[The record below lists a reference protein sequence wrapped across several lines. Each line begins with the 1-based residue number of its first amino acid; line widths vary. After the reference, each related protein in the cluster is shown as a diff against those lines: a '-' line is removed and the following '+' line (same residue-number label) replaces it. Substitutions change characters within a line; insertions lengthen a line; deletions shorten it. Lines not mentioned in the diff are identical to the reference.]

1 MAFILNIDTAT
12 EEASVCLSRDTEILG
27 MEKSGEQKNHAA
39 FLHPAIR
46 RLLTEQQLAPKSLD
60 AVAVTA
66 GPGSYTGL
74 RVGLSSAKGLC
85 YALRIP
91 LVLVPTLEVMAVA
104 AIQANPEVTGQK
116 DKLFCPMIDA
126 RRMEVFTAVYDRNLT
141 LVMPPAA
148 LILDENSFT
157 TFFGQGP
164 LIFSGS
170 GAGKFQQILTLPDAV
185 FSTIRQNATHL
196 AVRSLGY
203 YQEKRFPDLAYCE
216 PYYLKEFYTPPP
228 AGTK

>member
-1 MAFILNIDTAT
+1 MALILNIDTAT

-27 MEKSGEQKNHAA
+27 MEKSGELKNHAA
-39 FLHPAIR
+39 FLQPAIQ
-46 RLLTEQQLAPKSLD
+46 RLLTGQQLEPEALD

-85 YALRIP
+85 YALRKPI
-91 LVLVPTLEVMAVA
+91 VLVPTLEVMAVA
-104 AIQANPEVTGQK
+104 AIQGNPELTDQK
-116 DKLFCPMIDA
+116 DCRFCPMIDA

-141 LVMPPAA
+141 LLLPPAA
-148 LILDENSFT
+148 LILDENSFA

-170 GAGKFQQILTLPDAV
+170 GAGKFQKILTRPDAV
-185 FSTIRQNATHL
+185 FSTIRQDATHL
-196 AVRSLGY
+196 AIRSLGY
-203 YQEKRFPDLAYCE
+203 YREKRFPDLAYCE